1 MGTLRL
7 MAYFARY
14 RTASGAGTLAAL
26 ILVLVFGSPA
36 YVSWAQSNTDA
47 NTAGGW
53 FMRLLAWPA
62 WRFSKVD
69 TVQNLVAD
77 DLRAILLVLFTLV
90 LMFAFAGS
98 ALTRAQFFAG
108 WGSYVFAGALAA
120 LISAFVLSNPSLLT
134 AFQAAGAGAVYGLFV
149 GWIVGFAS
157 LGGYRGTRAT
167 TTVKEG

>member
-1 MGTLRL
+1 MGTYSL

-14 RTASGAGTLAAL
+14 RTAPGAGTLAAL
-26 ILVLVFGSPA
+26 LLVLVFGSPA
-36 YVSWAQSNTDA
+36 YVSWVQGNTDA

-62 WRFSKVD
+62 WRFSAGD
-69 TVQNLVAD
+69 SVQNLIAD
-77 DLRAILLVLFTLV
+77 DLRAILVVLLTFV
-90 LMFAFAGS
+90 LMLAFAGS
-98 ALTRAQFFAG
+98 ALARAQFFAG
-108 WGSYVFAGALAA
+108 WGAYVFAGALSA

-134 AFQAAGAGAVYGLFV
+134 AFQAAGGGAIYGMFV

-167 TTVKEG
+167 TTVA